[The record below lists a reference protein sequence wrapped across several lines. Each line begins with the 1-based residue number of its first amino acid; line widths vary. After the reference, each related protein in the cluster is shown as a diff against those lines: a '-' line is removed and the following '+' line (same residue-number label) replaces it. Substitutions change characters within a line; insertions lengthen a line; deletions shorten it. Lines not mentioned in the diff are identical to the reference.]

1 MFPSQ
6 GLRRI
11 VCAALA
17 LTTVAAASATAAPIP
32 ASERLDP
39 DARRVVSEFLSFDPP
54 ALASLPPSQAR
65 QVSSIQA
72 AAARVAVAEGKAPL
86 PPVARKRHMVI
97 PTPGG
102 PLTARVFTPRGR
114 GPFPVLVYFPG
125 GGFTITNLDNYEPS
139 ARALTNGAGYV
150 VVLVNT
156 PVAPEVKFPAQPEA
170 AYAAYRY
177 ISANTRLVRGI
188 PGRVAV
194 GGESAGGNLATVT
207 AMLARDRGGPR
218 PIYQLLVYPDVKLDT
233 AAESFKTEGDSVP
246 LNTPL
251 QAYFGA
257 NYLPTPA
264 DAANPLASP
273 LLGDLHGLP
282 PATVI
287 TDENDPLRSD
297 GEAYA
302 QKLRAAGVKVDAKRY
317 NRVMHEFFGMGAVI
331 AKARQAEAQA
341 AAHLRA
347 AAQAAAA
354 RAASRGH

>member
-1 MFPSQ
+1 MFTSRVQ
-6 GLRRI
+6 R
-11 VCAALA
+11 AALA
-17 LTTVAAASATAAPIP
+17 AFALAISASPAAAAAIP

-39 DARRVVSEFLSFDPP
+39 DARRVVSEFLSFHPP

-72 AAARVAVAEGKAPL
+72 AAARVAVAEGRAPL
-86 PPVARKRHMVI
+86 LPVARKRHIVI

-102 PLTARVFTPRGR
+102 PLVARVFTPRGG

-125 GGFTITNLDNYEPS
+125 GGFTVTNLDNYEPS
-139 ARALTNGAGYV
+139 ARALTDGAGYV

-170 AYAAYRY
+170 AYAAYQY
-177 ISANTRLVRGI
+177 ISANTRLVGGI

-207 AMLARDRGGPR
+207 AILARDRGGSAPM
-218 PIYQLLVYPDVKLDT
+218 YQLLVYPDVKLDT

-246 LNTPL
+246 LDTPL
-251 QAYFGA
+251 QTYFGA

-273 LLGDLHGLP
+273 LLADLHGLP

-302 QKLRAAGVKVDAKRY
+302 QKLRAAGVAVHARRY
-317 NRVMHEFFGMGAVI
+317 SRVMHEFFGMGAVI
-331 AKARQAEAQA
+331 AKARLAEAQA
-341 AAHLRA
+341 SADLRT
-347 AAQAAAA
+347 AAQTAARRTAAA
-354 RAASRGH
+354 R